1 MLKSA
6 AFTYGPGVAYSH
18 NTRLNQKRIPF
29 RMVKLDSPY
38 KESEPKIPENPR
50 GDLPVFGKNKPVYG
64 EQAPYYINTHSNTIN
79 GTGSG
84 SPYWNYKTNPY
95 SDF

>member
-1 MLKSA
+1 
-6 AFTYGPGVAYSH
+6 
-18 NTRLNQKRIPF
+18 
-29 RMVKLDSPY
+29 MVKLDSPSREVEA
-38 KESEPKIPENPR
+38 KVPSNPR

-64 EQAPYYINTHSNTIN
+64 EQAPYYINTYSNTIN